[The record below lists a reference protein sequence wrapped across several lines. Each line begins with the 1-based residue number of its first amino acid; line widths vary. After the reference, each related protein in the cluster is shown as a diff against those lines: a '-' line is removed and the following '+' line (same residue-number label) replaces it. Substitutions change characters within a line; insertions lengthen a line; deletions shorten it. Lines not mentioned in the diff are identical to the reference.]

1 MYRIVAGLAV
11 LALFATGCEKLKAR
25 DHLNKGVQA
34 FKTAKYTQAVD
45 HFKEAVQL
53 DPDFPTARLYLAT
66 AYMSQYIPGAE
77 SPENQQN
84 AQAAEQEFLKVLEK
98 DPKNTVAISSLAS
111 LHYNQAQGN
120 QPMEKKMQQLEE
132 AKKWYTRLAEVEPN
146 NKEAYYSLG
155 VITWAKW
162 YPELMSARAKL
173 GHEARRSGPDQGQQG
188 PRRAEGQVGP
198 RRRGGYRQPEA
209 GARDRPRVRRC
220 DGVCQPADPRTR
232 RSWPTRKE
240 VYTKDIQEADN
251 WVQKALE
258 TKKIK
263 AERVAN
269 KGADQGR
276 VKLLQHISFP
286 IEAAEREFGGFAVF
300 GQRP

>member
-1 MYRIVAGLAV
+1 MTKANVGIIAGLAV
-11 LALFATGCEKLKAR
+11 LSLFATGCEKLKAR

-132 AKKWYTRLAEVEPN
+132 AKKWYTRLAEVEPT

-173 GHEARRSGPDQGQQG
+173 GMKPEDPGPIKDNKVREELKAKWG
-188 PRRAEGQVGP
+188 PVVEEGITNLKKALEIDPEYDDAMAYVNLLTRERA
-198 RRRGGYRQPEA
+198 
-209 GARDRPRVRRC
+209 DL
-220 DGVCQPADPRTR
+220 AD
-232 RSWPTRKE
+232 SKE
-240 VYTKDIQEADN
+240 VYAKDIQEADN

-258 TKKIK
+258 TKKMK

-269 KGADQGR
+269 KGA
-276 VKLLQHISFP
+276 VK
-286 IEAAEREFGGFAVF
+286 AE
-300 GQRP
+300 

>member
-1 MYRIVAGLAV
+1 MKKANLSILAGLAALV
-11 LALFATGCEKLKAR
+11 LFATGCEKLRAR

-53 DPDFPTARLYLAT
+53 DPDFATARLYLAT

-77 SPENQQN
+77 SAENQQN
-84 AQAAEQEFLKVLEK
+84 AKAAEQEFLKVLDK
-98 DPKNTVAISSLAS
+98 DPKSTVAISSLAS

-120 QPMEKKMQQLEE
+120 QPLEKKMEQLEE
-132 AKKWYTRLAEVEPN
+132 AKKWYTKLGEVEPN

-173 GHEARRSGPDQGQQG
+173 GMKPEDPGPIKDKKVREELKAKWG
-188 PRRAEGQVGP
+188 PVVEEGITNLKHALQIDPEYDDAMAYINLLTRERADLADT
-198 RRRGGYRQPEA
+198 PE
-209 GARDRPRVRRC
+209 DY
-220 DGVCQPADPRTR
+220 
-232 RSWPTRKE
+232 K
-240 VYTKDIQEADN
+240 KDVQEADN

-263 AERVAN
+263 AERVAK
-269 KGADQGR
+269 KGAA
-276 VKLLQHISFP
+276 K
-286 IEAAEREFGGFAVF
+286 AE
-300 GQRP
+300 

>member
-1 MYRIVAGLAV
+1 MKKANVTLVAGIAV
-11 LALFATGCEKLKAR
+11 LALFATGCEKLRAR

-53 DPDFPTARLYLAT
+53 DPEFPTARLYLAT

-120 QPMEKKMQQLEE
+120 QPMEQKMKKLDE
-132 AKKWYTRLAEVEPN
+132 AKEWYTKLGEVEPT
-146 NKEAYYSLG
+146 NKEAFYSLG
-155 VITWAKW
+155 VIAWAKS
-162 YPELMSARAKL
+162 YPERMAARAKL
-173 GHEARRSGPDQGQQG
+173 GMKPEDPGPVKDVKLREELKAKWG
-188 PRRAEGQVGP
+188 PVVEEGIKNLDKALQIDPEYDDAMAYINLLYREKADLSENAETYKQHS
-198 RRRGGYRQPEA
+198 Q
-209 GARDRPRVRRC
+209 
-220 DGVCQPADPRTR
+220 T
-232 RSWPTRKE
+232 
-240 VYTKDIQEADN
+240 ADN
-251 WVQKALE
+251 WVQKSLE

-263 AERVAN
+263 ADRVAK
-269 KGADQGR
+269 KGN
-276 VKLLQHISFP
+276 V
-286 IEAAEREFGGFAVF
+286 AE
-300 GQRP
+300 

>member
-1 MYRIVAGLAV
+1 MKKANVQILVGLAV
-11 LALFATGCEKLKAR
+11 LALSATGCEKLRAR

-53 DPDFPTARLYLAT
+53 DPEFSTARLYLAT

-84 AQAAEQEFLKVLEK
+84 AQAAEQEFLKVLENDK
-98 DPKNTVAISSLAS
+98 SNTVAISSLAS

-120 QPMEKKMQQLEE
+120 QPMDKKMQQLDE
-132 AKKWYTRLAEVEPN
+132 ARKWYSKLAEVEPKS
-146 NKEAYYSLG
+146 KEAFYSLG

-162 YPELMSARAKL
+162 YPELMTARAKL
-173 GHEARRSGPDQGQQG
+173 GMKPEDPGPIKDNKVREELKAKWGAQVEEGINNLKHALEID
-188 PRRAEGQVGP
+188 PEYDDAMAYVNLLTRERADLADSVD
-198 RRRGGYRQPEA
+198 GY
-209 GARDRPRVRRC
+209 
-220 DGVCQPADPRTR
+220 
-232 RSWPTRKE
+232 K
-240 VYTKDIQEADN
+240 KDVAEADN

-263 AERVAN
+263 AERVAK
-269 KGADQGR
+269 KGR
-276 VKLLQHISFP
+276 T
-286 IEAAEREFGGFAVF
+286 AE
-300 GQRP
+300 

>member
-1 MYRIVAGLAV
+1 MNKAKVTIIAGLAV
-11 LALFATGCEKLKAR
+11 LSLVATGCEKLKAR

-53 DPDFPTARLYLAT
+53 DPEFATARLYLAT

-98 DPKNTVAISSLAS
+98 DPKSTVAISSLAS

-120 QPMEKKMQQLEE
+120 QPLEKKLQQLDE
-132 AKKWYTRLAEVEPN
+132 AKKWYTKLSEVDPN
-146 NKEAYYSLG
+146 NKEAFYSLG

-173 GHEARRSGPDQGQQG
+173 GMKPEDPGPIKDNKLREELKAKWGPVVEEGIGNLKHALQIDPEYDDAMAYVNLLTRERADLADSKEA
-188 PRRAEGQVGP
+188 
-198 RRRGGYRQPEA
+198 
-209 GARDRPRVRRC
+209 
-220 DGVCQPADPRTR
+220 
-232 RSWPTRKE
+232 
-240 VYTKDIQEADN
+240 YTKDVQEADN

-258 TKKIK
+258 TKKLK

-269 KGADQGR
+269 KGAN
-276 VKLLQHISFP
+276 K
-286 IEAAEREFGGFAVF
+286 AE
-300 GQRP
+300 

>member
-1 MYRIVAGLAV
+1 MKKANVSILAGLAA
-11 LALFATGCEKLKAR
+11 LALFATGCEKLRAR

-53 DPDFPTARLYLAT
+53 DPEFATARLYLAT

-77 SPENQQN
+77 SAENQQN
-84 AQAAEQEFLKVLEK
+84 AKAAEQEFLKVLEK
-98 DPKNTVAISSLAS
+98 DPKSTVAISSLAS

-120 QPMEKKMQQLEE
+120 QPLEKKMEQLEE
-132 AKKWYTRLAEVEPN
+132 AKKWYTKLAEVEPN

-173 GHEARRSGPDQGQQG
+173 GMKPEDPGPIKDKKVREELKAKWG
-188 PRRAEGQVGP
+188 PVVEDGINSLKHALQIDPEYDDAMAYVNLLTRERADLADSPEG
-198 RRRGGYRQPEA
+198 Y
-209 GARDRPRVRRC
+209 
-220 DGVCQPADPRTR
+220 
-232 RSWPTRKE
+232 K
-240 VYTKDIQEADN
+240 KDVQEADN

-263 AERVAN
+263 AERVAK
-269 KGADQGR
+269 KGAAR
-276 VKLLQHISFP
+276 
-286 IEAAEREFGGFAVF
+286 AE
-300 GQRP
+300 

>member
-1 MYRIVAGLAV
+1 MRKANVSIVAALAV
-11 LALFATGCEKLKAR
+11 LALVATGCEKLKAR

-53 DPDFPTARLYLAT
+53 DPEFPTARLYLAT

-84 AQAAEQEFLKVLEK
+84 AKAAEQEFLRVLEK
-98 DPKNTVAISSLAS
+98 DPNNTIAISSLAS
-111 LHYNQAQGN
+111 LHYNQAQGSD
-120 QPMEKKMQQLEE
+120 PEKKAREFEE
-132 AKKWYTRLAEVEPN
+132 ARKWYTRLAEAEPT

-155 VITWAKW
+155 VITWGKW

-173 GHEARRSGPDQGQQG
+173 GMKPEDPGPIKDKKVREELKAKWGQTVQEG
-188 PRRAEGQVGP
+188 ISNLEKALQIDPEYDDAMAYMNLLIRERADLAET
-198 RRRGGYRQPEA
+198 PEQYKQ
-209 GARDRPRVRRC
+209 DV
-220 DGVCQPADPRTR
+220 QT
-232 RSWPTRKE
+232 
-240 VYTKDIQEADN
+240 ADN

-269 KGADQGR
+269 KGGQT
-276 VKLLQHISFP
+276 
-286 IEAAEREFGGFAVF
+286 AE
-300 GQRP
+300 